1 MNFKGLNTM
10 DIRAALTDMDG
21 VLYDS
26 MPYHARAW
34 VRMLAQEGITA
45 PYEEFFALEGM
56 TGEAVIN
63 LIMQRE
69 KGRPATEAEIKRLY
83 RRKTELFVAQGRKQV
98 MAGAPTVLEALVA
111 RKILCVLVTGS
122 GQESLIESIERDFP
136 GVFSRERMVTAN
148 DVTRGK
154 PDPEPYQR
162 GMEKALLALP
172 DLSPTQVIVI
182 ENAPLG
188 VQSAKGAGLFTV
200 GVATGPLPQSV
211 LTEAGADI
219 TFPSMT
225 ALAEALRQPCI
236 LP

>member
-1 MNFKGLNTM
+1 M
-10 DIRAALTDMDG
+10 DIRAALIDMDG

-34 VRMLAQEGITA
+34 VRMLAEEGITA

-56 TGEAVIN
+56 TGAAVID
-63 LIMQRE
+63 LIMKRE
-69 KGRPATEAEIKRLY
+69 KGRPATCEEIKRLY

-98 MAGAPTVLEALVA
+98 MTGARTVLEALVA
-111 RKILCVLVTGS
+111 RDILCVLVTGS

-136 GVFSRERMVTAN
+136 GAFSRDRMVTAN

-162 GMEKALLALP
+162 GLEKARRALP
-172 DLSPTQVIVI
+172 DLSPSRVMVI

-188 VQSAKGAGLFTV
+188 VQAGKAAGLFTV
-200 GVATGPLPQSV
+200 GVATGPLPQTM
-211 LTEAGADI
+211 LTGAGADL

-225 ALAEALRQPCI
+225 ALAEALR
-236 LP
+236 